1 MRVLL
6 TMLILACPLSR
17 LGAEA
22 NWPQFRGPR
31 GAGHA
36 AAADLPIRWS
46 ETENVR
52 WKTPIHGKGWS
63 SPVIWGN
70 QIWLTTATPEGHEM
84 FAVCV
89 DSASGKIVHDLKVF
103 EVAMPAFCHPFNSYA
118 SPTPVIEAGRVYVH
132 FGCYGTA
139 CLDTATGKV
148 LWTRQDLPCDHFRG
162 PGSSPILY
170 EDLLI
175 VAFDGYDQQYV
186 VALDKATGKTVWK
199 KDRDIDYG
207 TTNGDLKKAYA
218 TAAVVEVHGKA
229 QVICPSAGATIAY
242 EPRTGQEIWR
252 VQHGGMNVAAPPQT
266 WNGKVILCTGDG
278 GLRLLAMRPDGL
290 GNVTATHIDWTYK
303 KTVVPSRCSPLVI
316 GDLLYLVGEKEG
328 VVSCLEAKT
337 GQQVWQHRLS
347 DKFST
352 APLYAGGHIYFCSEE
367 GAIYVMTPG
376 RTGKVAAVN
385 KLEDGFMASPAVAD
399 GALFLRTKTHLY
411 RIQQTSH

>member
-1 MRVLL
+1 MRELL
-6 TMLILACPLSR
+6 PILLLACPLGHS
-17 LGAEA
+17 AQEE

-36 AAADLPIRWS
+36 VGAGLPVRWS

-52 WKTPIHGKGWS
+52 WKTAIHGKGWS

-84 FAVCV
+84 FAICV
-89 DSASGKIVHDLKVF
+89 DRTSGKILHDLKVF
-103 EVAMPAFCHPFNSYA
+103 DVASPAFCHPFNSYA

-148 LWTRQDLPCDHFRG
+148 LWTRRDLPCDHFRG

-175 VAFDGYDQQYV
+175 VAFDGFDVQYV

-207 TTNGDLKKAYA
+207 TTNSDYKKAFA
-218 TAAVVEVHGKA
+218 TAAVVEVNGKT

-242 EPRTGQEIWR
+242 EPRTGDEIWR
-252 VQHGGMNVAAPPQT
+252 VRHGGMNVAAPPQFGQ
-266 WNGKVILCTGDG
+266 GKAFLCTGDG
-278 GLRLLAMRPDGL
+278 GSRLLAVRPDGR
-290 GNVTATHIDWTYK
+290 GDVTATHIDWTYNK
-303 KTVVPSRCSPLVI
+303 MTVPSRCTPLLI
-316 GDLLYLVGEKEG
+316 DDLLYLVHEKG
-328 VVSCLEAKT
+328 IASCLEAKT
-337 GQQVWQHRLS
+337 GQQVWQHRL
-347 DKFST
+347 DGDFST
-352 APLYAGGHIYFCSEE
+352 APLYAGGHIYFCSQA
-367 GAIYVMTPG
+367 GATYIMAPG
-376 RTGKVAAVN
+376 RTPKIVAVN
-385 KLEDGFMASPAVAD
+385 KFDDGFMASPAVAD

-411 RIQQTSH
+411 RIQQSKP